1 MDVEI
6 WKQRIQEELKDCKS
20 GLTVS
25 DRRLL
30 STFLGY
36 LPIEGIRDK
45 KKDWE
50 VSPIYVRSNLFPYL
64 TKRQENGNSSGSES
78 DEKGIEA
85 ETKPF
90 SMSEIDFWNEKYFPS
105 IFKRDEQSVTKTLM
119 EEGVGLNSI
128 EECSLIRTFQV
139 SFFFKKRTPDRRKR
153 RNLKKKFFFDFL

>member
-6 WKQRIQEELKDCKS
+6 RKERIQEELKHCTN
-20 GLTVS
+20 GLTFS

-30 STFLGY
+30 SVFLGY
-36 LPIEGIRDK
+36 LAIEGIRDK

-64 TKRQENGNSSGSES
+64 TKRQENGNLEESEKKN
-78 DEKGIEA
+78 EKEIEL

-90 SMSEIDFWNEKYFPS
+90 NMSEIDFWNDKYFPS
-105 IFKRDEQSVTKTLM
+105 IFKRDKQSVTECLAN
-119 EEGVGLNSI
+119 EGVGMNSI

-139 SFFFKKRTPDRRKR
+139 RF
-153 RNLKKKFFFDFL
+153 LKKTKTGLTATGHIDERTDKVG